1 MKSLICLLFAAL
13 ITALEIVASFWA
25 ELMDWNSKRERL
37 LEGAL
42 EFAFLVLMFT
52 SLRFWM
58 RSIFGG
64 FEADW
69 ISKLDLSKGQRLP
82 DEKFKEM
89 GTSIDITN
97 GQS

>member
-1 MKSLICLLFAAL
+1 
-13 ITALEIVASFWA
+13 
-25 ELMDWNSKRERL
+25 
-37 LEGAL
+37 
-42 EFAFLVLMFT
+42 
-52 SLRFWM
+52 M